1 MPEITTAIVVAV
13 SENGVIGREGDMP
26 WKLSTDLKRFK
37 ALTLGKP
44 VVMGRKTFQS
54 IGRPLPGRLNI
65 VVSRDP
71 GFSADGIAT
80 ALSLDG
86 AVDKA
91 RATAAELGVSEICI
105 IGGGEIYRQALAFAD
120 TVHVTHVEA
129 EIDGDTFFPALDPTV
144 FAADAPVPV
153 PAGEKDSF
161 PTRFVSYHRRAVK
174 S

>member
-1 MPEITTAIVVAV
+1 MPKITTAIVVAV

-37 ALTLGKP
+37 ALTMGKP

-54 IGRPLPGRLNI
+54 IGRPLPGRPNI
-65 VVSRDP
+65 VVSRDQN
-71 GFSADGIAT
+71 FSAEGITT
-80 ALSLDG
+80 ALSLEEG
-86 AVDKA
+86 VEKA
-91 RATAAELGVSEICI
+91 RAQANELDVSEICI

-120 TVHVTHVEA
+120 IVHVTHVEA
-129 EIDGDTFFPALDPTV
+129 EFDGDTFFPPIDPTL
-144 FAADAPVPV
+144 FSADAPVLV

-161 PTRFVSYHRRAVK
+161 PTRFVSYHRYAVK